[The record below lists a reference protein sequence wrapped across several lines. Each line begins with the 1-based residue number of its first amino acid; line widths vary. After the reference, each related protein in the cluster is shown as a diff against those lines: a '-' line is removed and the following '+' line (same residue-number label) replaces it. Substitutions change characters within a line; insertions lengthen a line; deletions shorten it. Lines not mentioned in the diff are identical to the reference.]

1 MEIALKVF
9 LVQPGRH
16 TCKSASTIQYAKS
29 CIYLS
34 KGQGLWEKK
43 SGGLHPK
50 GGRVKGFPGVVML
63 GLWAEYT
70 KMRNI
75 QPKQESSG
83 RKKGCLHYSCAI
95 PVHVL
100 SQQERRQYV

>member
-1 MEIALKVF
+1 M
-9 LVQPGRH
+9 G
-16 TCKSASTIQYAKS
+16 
-29 CIYLS
+29 
-34 KGQGLWEKK
+34 EK
-43 SGGLHPK
+43 K
-50 GGRVKGFPGVVML
+50 GGRLASKGWESRRLPGAVML

-83 RKKGCLHYSCAI
+83 RKKGCLNSSCAI